1 MDIKELYSISPEDR
15 RSITIIEDISAT
27 GYNDIPPFI
36 IVQGQYHMKSW
47 YKDGLKRGE
56 KVITSQTG
64 FSNEEIALC
73 EDHEIARH
81 CSLTVQALSAFR
93 IPEAG

>member
-15 RSITIIEDISAT
+15 QSITIIEDISAT

-64 FSNEEIALC
+64 FSNKEIAL
-73 EDHEIARH
+73 
-81 CSLTVQALSAFR
+81 Q
-93 IPEAG
+93 